1 MPNFAYEQE
10 YEGSSLSP
18 YADPVSSAACGNA
31 VCRPDYIIVLPYI
44 MHIAVAAPAPAHM
57 QRQTC
62 HTGGTFPGGSP
73 GQPDLQAIILIYY
86 STAAAK
92 SIHKILPKK
101 VFSHDPALSP
111 GKLRLTDG
119 LALVFRIRPMV

>member
-1 MPNFAYEQE
+1 
-10 YEGSSLSP
+10 
-18 YADPVSSAACGNA
+18 
-31 VCRPDYIIVLPYI
+31 

-92 SIHKILPKK
+92 SIHKILPKN